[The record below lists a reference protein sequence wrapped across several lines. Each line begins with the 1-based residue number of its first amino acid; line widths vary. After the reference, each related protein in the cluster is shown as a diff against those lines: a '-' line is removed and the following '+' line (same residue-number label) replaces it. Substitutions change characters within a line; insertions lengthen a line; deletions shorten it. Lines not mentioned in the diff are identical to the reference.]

1 MHIKSVLLWLIIH
14 SVNLKQLCI
23 METPRKKRKAFS
35 VKDKLEA
42 LDRIKSGVTQTQVA
56 RDLGN
61 KQVFFFLLFVE
72 KNRRAGVPGQTQTRV
87 CSLLS

>member
-61 KQVFFFLLFVE
+61 KQVFFFLFFVE
-72 KNRRAGVPGQTQTRV
+72 KKIDERGYQVRHKQECAVF
-87 CSLLS
+87 